1 MFHLVF
7 NGKPPDQNQGRIP
20 ERPPRYL
27 TEITLKENR
36 VWYDGSGHYMRL
48 VHLKTG
54 HFAEKYLTS
63 YTVLFFLSPEPLQ
76 IYHEVLSYV
85 LY

>member
-1 MFHLVF
+1 M
-7 NGKPPDQNQGRIP
+7 
-20 ERPPRYL
+20 
-27 TEITLKENR
+27 
-36 VWYDGSGHYMRL
+36 ML